1 MLKDCHRLEKI
12 KETDNQ
18 MQYKALYCTMELEMD
33 VKWGK
38 IGAILIK
45 SVVFISIVPRLI
57 SFNTFNSI

>member
-1 MLKDCHRLEKI
+1 
-12 KETDNQ
+12 